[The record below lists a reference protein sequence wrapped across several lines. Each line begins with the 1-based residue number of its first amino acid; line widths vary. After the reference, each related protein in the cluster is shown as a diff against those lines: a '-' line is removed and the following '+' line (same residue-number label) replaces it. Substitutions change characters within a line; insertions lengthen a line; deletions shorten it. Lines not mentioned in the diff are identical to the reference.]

1 MLPASAGSG
10 SLMYIAVVCG
20 CCRDR
25 WCDPRCRDDESFV
38 ICGVDADKRLEDL
51 LGVSVLQRVGRKV
64 ILTAAGEQLLA
75 YAKRMVGIN
84 DDVFRG

>member
-1 MLPASAGSG
+1 M
-10 SLMYIAVVCG
+10 
-20 CCRDR
+20 
-25 WCDPRCRDDESFV
+25 
-38 ICGVDADKRLEDL
+38 KRLEDP

-64 ILTAAGEQLLA
+64 VLTAAGEQLLA

>member
-1 MLPASAGSG
+1 MRSFAAVAETGGVTRAAGMMNVSQSAVS
-10 SLMYIAVVCG
+10 MQM
-20 CCRDR
+20 
-25 WCDPRCRDDESFV
+25 
-38 ICGVDADKRLEDL
+38 KRLEDL

-64 ILTAAGEQLLA
+64 VLTAAGEQLLA